1 MWRQRSHAIPPERSF
16 NPLSFLIFSN
26 IFVSCCAASLVLAT
40 WAELGLEVS
49 IVDPMVGLV
58 FFATLLVYNLD
69 RVIGTSPEDADGDSE
84 RHGWIERRRRALL
97 GLVAFSGSGTLLM
110 GLLLEWKIFAA
121 LIPLGLLSITY
132 SLPILPGR
140 EQGWRR
146 LKDVPGLKIFLI
158 ALVWGV
164 ATVTLPAWHRE
175 VLPWSAEPLWL
186 MGERALFIFIITL
199 PFDVRDLERDARA
212 GVRTLPHLLGVERT
226 RALAI
231 AMLCFFMASATVR
244 HQAAGFVWPLAMTT
258 MLTGALLA
266 RLDTERS
273 ESYYV
278 IYMEGTML
286 LQTLL
291 VLGWWFSMK
300 G

>member
-1 MWRQRSHAIPPERSF
+1 
-16 NPLSFLIFSN
+16 
-26 IFVSCCAASLVLAT
+26 
-40 WAELGLEVS
+40 
-49 IVDPMVGLV
+49 
-58 FFATLLVYNLD
+58 
-69 RVIGTSPEDADGDSE
+69 
-84 RHGWIERRRRALL
+84 
-97 GLVAFSGSGTLLM
+97 
-110 GLLLEWKIFAA
+110 
-121 LIPLGLLSITY
+121 
-132 SLPILPGR
+132 
-140 EQGWRR
+140 
-146 LKDVPGLKIFLI
+146 
-158 ALVWGV
+158 
-164 ATVTLPAWHRE
+164 
-175 VLPWSAEPLWL
+175 

-291 VLGWWFSMK
+291 VLGWWFSME